1 MFLKLL
7 TSIKKRKLQK
17 INFKLIIK
25 KNLGIKNLLI
35 NFNIIVKIFLQ
46 DFKTKLKT
54 KPLDKTPLGLQSH
67 PFQSFTW

>member
-54 KPLDKTPLGLQSH
+54 KPLDKTPLGLQSL
-67 PFQSFTW
+67 PFQSFNW